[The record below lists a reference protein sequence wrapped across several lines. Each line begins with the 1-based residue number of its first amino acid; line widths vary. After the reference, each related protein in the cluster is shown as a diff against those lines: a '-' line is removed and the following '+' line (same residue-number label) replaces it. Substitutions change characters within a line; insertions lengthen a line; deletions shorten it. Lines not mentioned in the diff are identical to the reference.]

1 MTKLSDTEQRN
12 IIRRSAAA
20 ISQLQD
26 GEDAIRVLSGIY
38 CGSLPDKSPRQ
49 GELMAREVLTW
60 ISEFQDSYDRA
71 AEDPENCLC
80 RAVAAPLARLPLEEQ
95 CEFLE
100 HQLGVPA
107 SLVPSQALRD
117 SLLRDMAQQLLTSTD
132 FPEVHSG
139 AGEFSG
145 WETVP
150 QRNEMKEIVGEE
162 MFLAV
167 TAMVVYAMAKNG
179 ELSDVSEK
187 ISLAQVTIGVC
198 AEDKL
203 AELQWAAQMGYLE
216 KTLIENRLWTVK
228 AACISTMLAAQIVVG
243 VGGWLA
249 GMPLA
254 AVAALC
260 GYTLLWLGVVL
271 GIYYRVT
278 AEMIREEVSLIPY
291 RAVQTYSA
299 ETTQETKKQTAQK
312 HLPWPE
318 PERQKAEEKKALP
331 SKAYTKQ

>member
-1 MTKLSDTEQRN
+1 MTKLSDTERNN

-20 ISQLQD
+20 ISQLQG
-26 GEDAIRVLSGIY
+26 GEDAVGVLSGIY
-38 CGSLPDKSPRQ
+38 CGFLPDKSPRQ
-49 GELMAREVLTW
+49 GQLMAREVLEW
-60 ISEFQDSYDRA
+60 IDRFHA
-71 AEDPENCLC
+71 SCDGAMEGPEDYLC
-80 RAVAAPLARLPLEEQ
+80 RAVAAPLAQLPLEEQ
-95 CEFLE
+95 CEFLAR
-100 HQLGVPA
+100 QLDMP
-107 SLVPSQALRD
+107 LSQMPTEALRD
-117 SLLRDMAQQLLTSTD
+117 SLLRESARKMLTSMD
-132 FPEVHSG
+132 FPDVQSG
-139 AGEFSG
+139 TEELSG

-167 TAMVVYAMAKNG
+167 TAMIIYAMAKNG
-179 ELSDVSEK
+179 ELSGVPEK

-203 AELQWAAQMGYLE
+203 AELQWAAKMGYLE
-216 KTLIENRLWTVK
+216 KTLIENRLWILK

-271 GIYYRVT
+271 CIYYKVN

-291 RAVQTYSA
+291 RTVSAYPVEVTEEGREQRTVQ
-299 ETTQETKKQTAQK
+299 KN
-312 HLPWPE
+312 LPWPE
-318 PERQKAEEKKALP
+318 RPKAEERAEIH

>member
-1 MTKLSDTEQRN
+1 MTKLSDTEQSN

-26 GEDAIRVLSGIY
+26 GEDAISVLSGIY
-38 CGSLPDKSPRQ
+38 CGFLPDKSPRQ
-49 GELMAREVLTW
+49 GELMAREVLDW
-60 ISEFQDSYDRA
+60 IGRFREACDGA
-71 AEDPENCLC
+71 LEGPEDYLC
-80 RAVAAPLARLPLEEQ
+80 RAVAAPLTQLPLEEQ

-100 HQLGVPA
+100 RQLGLQTRQP
-107 SLVPSQALRD
+107 PTEALRD
-117 SLLRDMAQQLLTSTD
+117 SLLREAAQQLMEAGD
-132 FPEVHSG
+132 FPRMQPGTE
-139 AGEFSG
+139 EFSG

-150 QRNEMKEIVGEE
+150 QRNEIKEIVGEE

-179 ELSDVSEK
+179 ELSGVPEK
-187 ISLAQVTIGVC
+187 ITLVQVTIGVC

-203 AELQWAAQMGYLE
+203 AELLFAAEMGHLE
-216 KTLIENRLWTVK
+216 KTLIDNRLWILK

-249 GMPLA
+249 GMPMA

-278 AEMIREEVSLIPY
+278 SEMIREEASQIPC
-291 RAVQTYSA
+291 RTVQTYSV
-299 ETTQETKKQTAQK
+299 EVTEEDKKRTAQK
-312 HLPWPE
+312 QLPWPE
-318 PERQKAEEKKALP
+318 RQKVEEKAEIRA
-331 SKAYTKQ
+331 KAYTKQ